1 MSAPSGQSPRA
12 SSSSERNNSNTNSNN
27 RNNRSNSTKNSSSSS
42 SNDRSRVPRGDSPT
56 VRLSKALSWLLRH
69 NAEAQGI
76 TIRADGYVKIKDV
89 LSHPKF
95 KGYTLVD
102 ILTVVDTNDKKRFQI
117 LEDDHGNKE
126 YIRAVQGHSMSKIA
140 DLGYEEITD
149 ATQVPLV
156 VHGTM
161 FSKWPLISE
170 QGLSKMNR
178 NHIHMAVGL
187 PGEAGVISGMRVRCN
202 LYIHI
207 NTARALQD
215 GIKFYRTS
223 NNVILSDGKDGDGII
238 PPLYFS
244 QVIKSTGEVVFPKPA
259 AP

>member
-161 FSKWPLISE
+161 FSKWPLI
-170 QGLSKMNR
+170 N
-178 NHIHMAVGL
+178 
-187 PGEAGVISGMRVRCN
+187 
-202 LYIHI
+202 
-207 NTARALQD
+207 